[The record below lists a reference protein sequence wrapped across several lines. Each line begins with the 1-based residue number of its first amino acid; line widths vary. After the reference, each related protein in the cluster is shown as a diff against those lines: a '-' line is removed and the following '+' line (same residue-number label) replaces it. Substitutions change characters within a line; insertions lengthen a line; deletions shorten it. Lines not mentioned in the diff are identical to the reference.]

1 MNPLRSLRSRVTLGM
16 AVLVTLVLLIAV
28 SATRAIRSISQAVET
43 ETSALL
49 AANEAGGGL
58 VRSVLNEIRSA
69 EQYLLDPSA
78 ALQREFVTSGDS
90 AYAYQETFR
99 RLSGLSTQ
107 DRYVTNKIADEQS
120 AIEVSYALAHALADL
135 GRDAEARRHAN
146 QARAPADTLVADVQ
160 ALSRSQ
166 RTRALIRVQALQQQA
181 GRRERNVWALFSLAL
196 TLGVATTIYTVRS
209 VDLPLRRLVGAAE
222 RFGGGDLRPA
232 TLGDM
237 PTELGR
243 LAAAMDEMAARLR
256 DVVGI
261 VVKESNQISG
271 SASDFSAMSEELAAS
286 SGEISTAMVKMSH
299 SAETQVHGM
308 READEL
314 LGRLR
319 ATAAEADEAS
329 SRVVALGDTIRDLAV
344 RHRTDVA
351 AAGQTLLDV
360 REVVQTS
367 AQQVQELARKSE
379 SITEFID
386 LIKQISSQTN
396 LLALNAAI
404 EAARAGEHGRGFAV
418 VAEEVR
424 HLADSSARAAEDVTK
439 TVQFIR
445 NQVREVSSTMQV
457 GTGKVRGIEG
467 VAGAAAR
474 ALDDIGA
481 AVQEVRT
488 AAAVVSAQAALNRT
502 IVAQLGGKTAE
513 AAASATE
520 HASASQEVTA
530 AAEEQ
535 SASTEEMAAAAGDL
549 LQGATRLTDAMSVF
563 RT

>member
-1 MNPLRSLRSRVTLGM
+1 MNPLRSLRSRVSLGM
-16 AVLVTLVLLIAV
+16 VVLVTLVLLIAI
-28 SATRAIRSISQAVET
+28 SATRAVRSISRAVDT
-43 ETSALL
+43 ETAALL
-49 AANEAGGGL
+49 AGTEAGSGL
-58 VRSVLNEIRSA
+58 VGMVLNEIRAA
-69 EQYLLDPSA
+69 EQYLLDPSVT
-78 ALQREFVTSGDS
+78 LQREFLASGDS
-90 AYAYQETFR
+90 AYAYQQTFR
-99 RLSGLSTQ
+99 QLTGLSTQ
-107 DRYVTNKIADEQS
+107 DRYIINKIADEQS
-120 AIEVSYALAHALADL
+120 SIEVNYALAHALADL
-135 GRDAEARRHAN
+135 GRDAEARRHAD
-146 QARAPADTLVADVQ
+146 QARAPADTLVADVR

-166 RTRALIRVQALQQQA
+166 SARAMIRTDLL
-181 GRRERNVWALFSLAL
+181 RRDASSREKGVWALFGLAL
-196 TLGVATTIYTVRS
+196 ILGVATTLYTVRS
-209 VDLPLRRLVGAAE
+209 VDVPLRRLVGAAE
-222 RFGGGDLRPA
+222 RFGGGDLRPV

-243 LAAAMDEMAARLR
+243 LAGAMDEMAARLR
-256 DVVGI
+256 EVVGI
-261 VVKESNQISG
+261 VAKESNQISG

-286 SGEISTAMVKMSH
+286 SGQISTAMVKMSH
-299 SAETQVHGM
+299 SAESQVRGM

-319 ATAAEADEAS
+319 ATAAAADEAS
-329 SRVVALGDTIRDLAV
+329 TRVVALGDTIRDLAT

-445 NQVREVSSTMQV
+445 NQVREVSGTMQV

-488 AAAVVSAQAALNRT
+488 AAAAVSDQAALNRT
-502 IVAQLGGKTAE
+502 IVDQLAGKTAE
-513 AAASATE
+513 VATSATE
-520 HASASQEVTA
+520 HASASQQVTA

-549 LQGATRLTDAMSVF
+549 LQGATRLTDAVTAF

>member
-1 MNPLRSLRSRVTLGM
+1 VNALRSLRSRVSLGM
-16 AVLVTLVLLIAV
+16 VVLITLVLLIAISASRAVRSV
-28 SATRAIRSISQAVET
+28 SRAVET
-43 ETSALL
+43 ETAALL
-49 AANEAGGGL
+49 AGTEAGSGL
-58 VRSVLNEIRSA
+58 VGMVLNEIRAA

-78 ALQREFVTSGDS
+78 ILQREFIASGDS
-90 AYAYQETFR
+90 AYAYQQTFR
-99 RLSGLSTQ
+99 QLAGLSTQ
-107 DRYVTNKIADEQS
+107 DRYIINKIADEQS
-120 AIEVSYALAHALADL
+120 TIEVNYALAHALADL
-135 GRDAEARRHAN
+135 GRDAEARRHAD
-146 QARAPADTLVADVQ
+146 QARAPADTLVADVR

-166 RTRALIRVQALQQQA
+166 SARALIRTELLRRDASS
-181 GRRERNVWALFSLAL
+181 RERGVWALFGLAL
-196 TLGVATTIYTVRS
+196 ILGVATTIYTVRS

-222 RFGGGDLRPA
+222 RFGGGDLRPV

-261 VVKESNQISG
+261 VAKESNQISG

-286 SGEISTAMVKMSH
+286 SGQISTAMVKMSH
-299 SAETQVHGM
+299 SAESQVRGM

-329 SRVVALGDTIRDLAV
+329 TRVVALGDTIRDLAT

-445 NQVREVSSTMQV
+445 NQVREVSNTMQL

-481 AVQEVRT
+481 AVHEVRT
-488 AAAVVSAQAALNRT
+488 AAAVVSDQAALNRT
-502 IVAQLGGKTAE
+502 IVDQLAGKTAE
-513 AAASATE
+513 VATSASE
-520 HASASQEVTA
+520 HASASQQVTA

-549 LQGATRLTDAMSVF
+549 LQGATRLTDAVTAF

>member
-1 MNPLRSLRSRVTLGM
+1 VNPLASLRSRISLGM
-16 AVLVTLVLLIAV
+16 TVLVTLVLLIAV
-28 SATRAIRSISQAVET
+28 SATRAVRSISRAVES
-43 ETSALL
+43 ETTALL
-49 AANEAGGGL
+49 AGTEAGSGL
-58 VRSVLNEIRSA
+58 VGAVLNEIRSA
-69 EQYLLDPSA
+69 EQYLLDPSPE
-78 ALQREFVTSGDS
+78 LQREFIASGDS
-90 AYAYQETFR
+90 AYAYQQTIR
-99 RLSGLSTQ
+99 QLSGLSTQ
-107 DRYVTNKIADEQS
+107 DRYITNKIADEQ
-120 AIEVSYALAHALADL
+120 AVIEVSYAMAHALADL
-135 GRDAEARRHAN
+135 GRDTEARLYAD
-146 QARAPADTLVADVQ
+146 QARAPADTLVADVR

-166 RTRALIRVQALQQQA
+166 SARAMIRIQALKDDSGQ
-181 GRRERNVWALFSLAL
+181 RERNVWALFGLAL
-196 TLGVATTIYTVRS
+196 ILGVATTLYTVRT
-209 VDLPLRRLVGAAE
+209 VDRPLSRLVGAAE
-222 RFGGGDLRPA
+222 RFGGGDLRPV
-232 TLGDM
+232 TLGEM

-256 DVVGI
+256 GVVGI

-299 SAETQVHGM
+299 SAESQVHGM
-308 READEL
+308 RDADAL

-319 ATAAEADEAS
+319 STAAEADEAS

-367 AQQVQELARKSE
+367 AQQVQELARQSE

-445 NQVREVSSTMQV
+445 HQVREVSGTMQV
-457 GTGKVRGIEG
+457 GTGKVRGIEA

-474 ALDDIGA
+474 ALDEIGS

-488 AAAVVSAQAALNRT
+488 AAAAVSAQAALNRT
-502 IVAQLGGKTAE
+502 IVDQLAGKTAE
-513 AAASATE
+513 VAASATE

-549 LQGATRLTDAMSVF
+549 LQGATRLTEAMNAF

>member
-1 MNPLRSLRSRVTLGM
+1 MNPLRSLRSRVGLGM
-16 AVLVTLVLLIAV
+16 VVLITLVLLLAL
-28 SATRAIRSISQAVET
+28 SATRAVRSISRSVET
-43 ETSALL
+43 ETGALL
-49 AANEAGGGL
+49 AGTEAGSGL
-58 VRSVLNEIRSA
+58 VGAILNEIRSA
-69 EQYLLDPSA
+69 EQYLLEPSPA
-78 ALQREFVTSGDS
+78 VQRTFIASGDT
-90 AYAYQETFR
+90 AYAFQRTFGQ
-99 RLSGLSTQ
+99 LGGLSTQ
-107 DRYVTNKIADEQS
+107 DRYIINKIAEEQAS
-120 AIEVSYALAHALADL
+120 IEVSYALAHALADL
-135 GRDAEARRHAN
+135 GRDAEARGYAN
-146 QARAPADTLVADVQ
+146 RARSPADTLVADVR

-166 RTRALIRVQALQQQA
+166 SSRALLRMQALQQEA
-181 GRRERNVWALFSLAL
+181 GRRERGVWVLFGLAL
-196 TLGVATTIYTVRS
+196 LLGVGATVYTVRS

-222 RFGGGDLRPA
+222 RFGGGDLRPV

-237 PTELGR
+237 PTELGQ

-256 DVVGI
+256 EVVAI

-299 SAETQVHGM
+299 SAERQVHGM

-319 ATAAEADEAS
+319 GTAAEAEEAS
-329 SRVVALGDTIRDLAV
+329 ARVVALGDTIRDLAA
-344 RHRTDVA
+344 RHRADVG

-367 AQQVQELARKSE
+367 AQQVQELSRQSE

-424 HLADSSARAAEDVTK
+424 HLADSSARAAENVTK

-481 AVQEVRT
+481 SVQEVRT
-488 AAAVVSAQAALNRT
+488 AAALVSAQAARNRS
-502 IVAQLGGKTAE
+502 IVDQLSTKTAE
-513 AAASATE
+513 AAGAATE
-520 HASASQEVTA
+520 HASASEEVTA

-549 LQGATRLTDAMSVF
+549 LQGATRLTDAMGAF

>member
-1 MNPLRSLRSRVTLGM
+1 M
-16 AVLVTLVLLIAV
+16 
-28 SATRAIRSISQAVET
+28 
-43 ETSALL
+43 
-49 AANEAGGGL
+49 
-58 VRSVLNEIRSA
+58 
-69 EQYLLDPSA
+69 
-78 ALQREFVTSGDS
+78 
-90 AYAYQETFR
+90 
-99 RLSGLSTQ
+99 GLSTQ
-107 DRYVTNKIADEQS
+107 DRYITNKIAEEQ
-120 AIEVSYALAHALADL
+120 ATIEVSYSMAHALADL
-135 GRDAEARRHAN
+135 GRDAEARRFAN
-146 QARAPADTLVADVQ
+146 AARAPADTLVADVR

-166 RTRALIRVQALQQQA
+166 SARALIRIQALPRTRPAA
-181 GRRERNVWALFSLAL
+181 GSATSGRSSAWRSFSAWRPRS
-196 TLGVATTIYTVRS
+196 TPSAPWTVRS
-209 VDLPLRRLVGAAE
+209 AGWWAPPNGSA
-222 RFGGGDLRPA
+222 PA
-232 TLGDM
+232 TF
-237 PTELGR
+237 GR
-243 LAAAMDEMAARLR
+243 SCSAKCRRSWDDWPAPWMRWRPGFAE
-256 DVVGI
+256 VVGI

-308 READEL
+308 RDADEL

-329 SRVVALGDTIRDLAV
+329 NRVVALGDTIRDLAV

-513 AAASATE
+513 VSASATE

-549 LQGATRLTDAMSVF
+549 LQGATRLTDAMNAF

>member
-1 MNPLRSLRSRVTLGM
+1 
-16 AVLVTLVLLIAV
+16 
-28 SATRAIRSISQAVET
+28 
-43 ETSALL
+43 
-49 AANEAGGGL
+49 
-58 VRSVLNEIRSA
+58 
-69 EQYLLDPSA
+69 
-78 ALQREFVTSGDS
+78 
-90 AYAYQETFR
+90 
-99 RLSGLSTQ
+99 
-107 DRYVTNKIADEQS
+107 
-120 AIEVSYALAHALADL
+120 
-135 GRDAEARRHAN
+135 
-146 QARAPADTLVADVQ
+146 
-160 ALSRSQ
+160 
-166 RTRALIRVQALQQQA
+166 
-181 GRRERNVWALFSLAL
+181 
-196 TLGVATTIYTVRS
+196 
-209 VDLPLRRLVGAAE
+209 
-222 RFGGGDLRPA
+222 
-232 TLGDM
+232 
-237 PTELGR
+237 
-243 LAAAMDEMAARLR
+243 
-256 DVVGI
+256 
-261 VVKESNQISG
+261 
-271 SASDFSAMSEELAAS
+271 
-286 SGEISTAMVKMSH
+286 
-299 SAETQVHGM
+299 
-308 READEL
+308 
-314 LGRLR
+314 
-319 ATAAEADEAS
+319 
-329 SRVVALGDTIRDLAV
+329 
-344 RHRTDVA
+344 VA

-445 NQVREVSSTMQV
+445 NQVREVSGTMQV

-467 VAGAAAR
+467 VANAAAR

-488 AAAVVSAQAALNRT
+488 AAALVSAQAALNRT
-502 IVAQLGGKTAE
+502 IVDQLGGKTAE
-513 AAASATE
+513 VAASATE

-549 LQGATRLTDAMSVF
+549 LQGATRLTDAMSAF

>member
-1 MNPLRSLRSRVTLGM
+1 MNPLRSLRSRISLGM
-16 AVLVTLVLLIAV
+16 TVLITLVLLIAL
-28 SATRAIRSISQAVET
+28 SATRAVRSVSRAVET
-43 ETSALL
+43 ETTALL
-49 AANEAGGGL
+49 AGTEAGSGL
-58 VRSVLNEIRSA
+58 VGAILNEIRSA
-69 EQYLLDPSA
+69 EQYLLDPSLE
-78 ALQREFVTSGDS
+78 LQREFIASGDS
-90 AYAYQETFR
+90 AYGYQQSIR
-99 RLSGLSTQ
+99 QLAGLSTQ
-107 DRYVTNKIADEQS
+107 DRYITNKIADEQ
-120 AIEVSYALAHALADL
+120 AVIEVSYAMAHALADL
-135 GRDAEARRHAN
+135 GRDAEARQFADL
-146 QARAPADTLVADVQ
+146 ARAPADTLVADVR

-166 RTRALIRVQALQQQA
+166 SARAMIRLQALRTEA
-181 GRRERNVWALFSLAL
+181 GRRERNVWALFGMAL
-196 TLGVATTIYTVRS
+196 ILGVATTLYTVRT

-222 RFGGGDLRPA
+222 RFGGGDLRPV
-232 TLGDM
+232 TLGEM

-256 DVVGI
+256 GVVGI

-308 READEL
+308 RDADEL
-314 LGRLR
+314 LSRLR
-319 ATAAEADEAS
+319 STAAEADEAS
-329 SRVVALGDTIRDLAV
+329 IRVVALGDTIRDLAV

-360 REVVQTS
+360 RAVVQTS

-439 TVQFIR
+439 SVQFIR

-457 GTGKVRGIEG
+457 GTGKVRGIEA

-474 ALDDIGA
+474 ALDEIGA

-488 AAAVVSAQAALNRT
+488 AAAAVSAQAALNRT
-502 IVAQLGGKTAE
+502 IVDQLGGKTAE
-513 AAASATE
+513 VAASATE

-549 LQGATRLTDAMSVF
+549 LQGATRLTDAMNAF